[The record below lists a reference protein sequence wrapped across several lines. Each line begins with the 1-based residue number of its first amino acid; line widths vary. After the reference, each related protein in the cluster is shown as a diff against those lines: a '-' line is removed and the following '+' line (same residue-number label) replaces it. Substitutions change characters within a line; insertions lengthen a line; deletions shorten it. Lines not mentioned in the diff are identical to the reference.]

1 MNKRV
6 NLIIGSGVLG
16 AYLSAELLKNKQI
29 VIVTSRSL
37 NKNFPN
43 YKYLRIQNKIKF
55 EKLNTNKKDE
65 IEKIVNKY
73 KPKKIFYFSGQSSLT
88 KSLKNKKETF
98 DSHYNGTK
106 NFLVFLKK
114 EKLDTKFYKA
124 NSGYIFSSI
133 SGFVNINSTFS
144 SNKNPYIKTQQKV
157 FNLIKKYRKL
167 GVNASNLVF
176 MQVESPLRDRDFFI
190 KKVCLGAKN
199 KKKITVGN
207 IDTFR
212 DYSWIT
218 EIVKAVLLTSKLKTK
233 DFFISAGNK
242 ISGKEIIKR
251 AYSLNGLNYE
261 KYYTINSKFFRKNE
275 KKYLI
280 GSSKNSL
287 YLKNKFKFKFKIFGK
302 KLIQEMYKNL

>member
-16 AYLSAELLKNKQI
+16 AYLSAELLKNKEI

-37 NKNFPN
+37 NKNFTN
-43 YKYLRIQNKIKF
+43 YKYLKIKNKIKF
-55 EKLNTNKKDE
+55 EKLNTNKKNE

-88 KSLKNKKETF
+88 KSLENKKETF

-167 GVNASNLVF
+167 GVNASSLVF
-176 MQVESPLRDRDFFI
+176 MQIESPLRNKNFFN
-190 KKVCLGAKN
+190 KKVL
-199 KKKITVGN
+199 
-207 IDTFR
+207 
-212 DYSWIT
+212 
-218 EIVKAVLLTSKLKTK
+218 
-233 DFFISAGNK
+233 ISQ
-242 ISGKEIIKR
+242 R
-251 AYSLNGLNYE
+251 
-261 KYYTINSKFFRKNE
+261 R
-275 KKYLI
+275 
-280 GSSKNSL
+280 L
-287 YLKNKFKFKFKIFGK
+287 YLHKN
-302 KLIQEMYKNL
+302 